1 MTRTND
7 PPETRGR
14 ARAASTLAVPFRSL
28 RRVLVAIA
36 ACLAVT
42 LAARTASAD
51 ALAPLVLGNGER
63 LLVVAPH
70 PDDET
75 IATAG
80 LIQQVLAGGG
90 SVRVV
95 LVTAGDGY
103 QDAVRRITPETPPQP
118 HEYVAYGE
126 RRIGE
131 AEASAETLGGGRI
144 DVELLGF
151 PDGGLK
157 GLLDDHWPRSK
168 PERSQTTGAADP
180 PYDEARDPRL
190 PYSGANLRAEL
201 TRILRETRPTVVAL
215 PDPVDIHPD
224 HSAAGIFT
232 LLALEDWQRSS
243 GRARTTTPASPR
255 LLAYLVHWPNW
266 PSGWMEWNPSPGEL
280 ASTSIEPPPK
290 IPAREVTV
298 RSLAL
303 DDSQRGQKRA
313 ALDRYSSQLAISP
326 AFLNAFVRTNELF
339 FELTPQVV
347 GSVVAHFPWAVPN
360 RSVEPTRHARAGST
374 KREDVRAR

>member
-1 MTRTND
+1 MRWAWLAYLAVPLVLATHT
-7 PPETRGR
+7 
-14 ARAASTLAVPFRSL
+14 ARAAEV
-28 RRVLVAIA
+28 
-36 ACLAVT
+36 
-42 LAARTASAD
+42 
-51 ALAPLVLGNGER
+51 APLTVGTGER

-75 IATAG
+75 IAAAG
-80 LIQQVLAGGG
+80 LIQQVLVAGG

-103 QDAVRRITPETPPQP
+103 QDAVRSITPDIPPQP

-126 RRIGE
+126 RRISE
-131 AEASAETLGGGRI
+131 TEASAEALGSGRI

-151 PDGGLK
+151 PDGGLH
-157 GLLDDHWPRSK
+157 GLLDDHWSRTK

-190 PYSGANLRAEL
+190 PYTGANLRAEL
-201 TRILRETRPTVVAL
+201 TRILREARPTLLAL

-232 LLALEDWQRSS
+232 LLALEDWQRGG
-243 GRARTTTPASPR
+243 GRSQRNAPVAPR

-266 PSGWMEWNPSPGEL
+266 PSGWTEWNPNPGEL
-280 ASTSIEPPPK
+280 ATTAIEPPPK
-290 IPAREVTV
+290 IPARDVTV
-298 RSLAL
+298 RSFVL
-303 DDSQRGQKRA
+303 DEAERRTKRA
-313 ALDRYSSQLAISP
+313 ALDRYASQLAISP

-339 FELTPQVV
+339 FELTPPVV
-347 GSVVAHFPWAVPN
+347 ESVVAKFPWAVPT
-360 RSVEPTRHARAGST
+360 RAAEPTRHAHAAASA
-374 KREDVRAR
+374 KREDVRGR